1 MAQPIAKYDGNYIT
15 CFPSSN
21 ATDKG
26 KWNEE
31 FNCAR
36 YVTRVTSKNFCI
48 VNPSYIMTETELEG
62 SKKLQIGTGQCSIN
76 GMDLI
81 MNAALQMDP
90 PEGTGTFHVAF
101 KLVRDSANDV
111 LGDTK
116 LGVTV
121 TFDGLFVSY
130 YTQKPDPVDA
140 DMLYIGTVDWDGN
153 SFSNITED
161 EDKYGRIWAEDIL
174 CKINDPKHPDIT
186 RLNLQEFIYN
196 IPDWYVSKEGDVE
209 YGAIEFMPGRDGTQ
223 SYGVKIQSTD
233 NNNSEILI
241 KAPSVDTSTPTLNG
255 GLKATNTGIELELGN
270 ARIGVST
277 SASNTLK
284 ITNPNIIAI
293 NSNAILTLE
302 GNSAVISGSGSN
314 LYTIIGTTQEVQ
326 LDSSSKPITMSKLGS
341 DNDVKLQVGDRSD
354 NVQVSSD
361 GTIILKNASNYSRIT
376 MSGGTSTYD
385 VTITK
390 PLNKKELDIDGDI
403 ELTGNLT
410 ATGNIYANK
419 VYNAVYNDGIE
430 YMEKED
436 YNEVIEPGDVVCFTD
451 SGKVT
456 KVKDVKDTLR
466 VAGIVSS
473 EDSFGIALGGD
484 GLEDN
489 QKVPVALFGRVWVKV
504 DCSVRTGD
512 LLRIMSDG
520 TVSVTNV
527 LDRFVIAKATKP
539 SEDGKVYAK
548 IIN

>member
-62 SKKLQIGTGQCSIN
+62 TKKLQIGTGQCSIN

-81 MNAALQMDP
+81 MNSALQMDP

-116 LGVTV
+116 LGVTI

-186 RLNLQEFIYN
+186 RLNLQEFIYK

-233 NNNSEILI
+233 NNTSEIKV
-241 KAPSVDTSTPTLNG
+241 KAPSIDDGSTSKG
-255 GLKATNTGIELELGN
+255 YLKATNSNVQLALGN
-270 ARIGVST
+270 TTLTNTFDTNSFELRNQGLIDIY
-277 SASNTLK
+277 SAMSLTIEGESKVVIKNGLSNR
-284 ITNPNIIAI
+284 
-293 NSNAILTLE
+293 
-302 GNSAVISGSGSN
+302 
-314 LYTIIGTTQEVQ
+314 YTIT
-326 LDSSSKPITMSKLGS
+326 SSSQTFELSPSARPIVMRSLTGGIDVQIFLG
-341 DNDVKLQVGDRSD
+341 NDAEHSSI
-354 NVQVSSD
+354 SSD
-361 GTIILKNASNYSRIT
+361 GTMELKNANSYSKIT
-376 MSGGTSTYD
+376 MSGGSTSYD

-390 PLNKKELDIDGDI
+390 PQNKKELDIVGDI
-403 ELTGNLT
+403 KLTGNLT
-410 ATGNIYANK
+410 ATGDIHANK

-436 YNEVIEPGDVVCFTD
+436 YDEVIEPGDVVCFTD
-451 SGKVT
+451 NGKVT

-473 EDSFGIALGGD
+473 EDSFGIVLGGD
-484 GLEDN
+484 GLEEN

>member
-62 SKKLQIGTGQCSIN
+62 TKKLQIGTGQCSIN

-81 MNAALQMDP
+81 MNAAIQIDP
-90 PEGTGTFHVAF
+90 PEGTGKFHVAF

-111 LGDTK
+111 LGDTVV
-116 LGVTV
+116 GVTT

-130 YTQKPDPVDA
+130 YTQKPDPVDS
-140 DMLYIGTVDWDGN
+140 DMLYIGSVEWDGN
-153 SFSNITED
+153 NFSNITED
-161 EDKYGRIWAEDIL
+161 EDKYGRIWAEDVL

-186 RLNLQEFIYN
+186 RLNLQEFIYK

-223 SYGVKIQSTD
+223 SYGIKIQSTAD
-233 NNNSEILI
+233 NNASILI
-241 KAPSVDTSTPTLNG
+241 KAPSTSTGTPTLNG
-255 GLKATNTGIELELGN
+255 ALKATNTDVELELGN
-270 ARIGVST
+270 ASIGVST
-277 SASNTLK
+277 SVGNALK
-284 ITNPNIIAI
+284 ITNPYTIAI
-293 NSNAILTLE
+293 DTNTILTLE
-302 GNSAVISGSGSN
+302 GGSSISLLSGTNS
-314 LYTIIGTTQEVQ
+314 YTILGTTQTIQ
-326 LDSSSKPITMSKLGS
+326 LDSSSKPITMSKLSS
-341 DNDVKLQVGDRSD
+341 DNDIRLQIGDGAD
-354 NVQVSSD
+354 NIQINSN
-361 GTIILKNASNYSRIT
+361 GTMVLKNAGSYSRIT
-376 MSGGTSTYD
+376 MSGGASTYD

-390 PLNKKELDIDGDI
+390 PHDKKELDIVGDI
-403 ELTGNLT
+403 ELTGDLT
-410 ATGNIYANK
+410 ATGDIHANK

-451 SGKVT
+451 NGKVT
-456 KVKDVKDTLR
+456 KVKDVEDTLR
-466 VAGIVSS
+466 VAGVVSS
-473 EDSFGIALGGD
+473 EDSFGFALGGD
-484 GLEDN
+484 GLDED

-504 DCSVRTGD
+504 DCPVRTGD
-512 LLRIMSDG
+512 LLRVMSDG

-527 LDRFVIAKATKP
+527 LDRFVIGKATKP
-539 SEDGKVYAK
+539 SEDGKVYVK

>member
-21 ATDKG
+21 AIDKG

-81 MNAALQMDP
+81 MNVALQMDP

-111 LGDTK
+111 LGDTIV
-116 LGVTV
+116 GVTT

-140 DMLYIGTVDWDGN
+140 DMLYIGTVDWDGTN
-153 SFSNITED
+153 FSNITED

-241 KAPSVDTSTPTLNG
+241 KAPSVDTSTSTLNG

-270 ARIGVST
+270 ASIGVST

-293 NSNAILTLE
+293 NSNALLTLE
-302 GNSAVISGSGSN
+302 GNTGVIFGSGAN
-314 LYTIIGTTQEVQ
+314 LYSILGTTQTIH
-326 LDSSSKPITMSKLGS
+326 LDSSSKPITMSKLSS
-341 DNDVKLQVGDRSD
+341 DNDVKLQIGDSAD
-354 NVQVSSD
+354 NIQLNSN
-361 GTIILKNASNYSRIT
+361 GTMTLKNASNYSRIT

-436 YNEVIEPGDVVCFTD
+436 YDEVIEPGDVVCFTD
-451 SGKVT
+451 NGKVT

-473 EDSFGIALGGD
+473 EDSFGIVLGGD
-484 GLEDN
+484 GLEEN

>member
-62 SKKLQIGTGQCSIN
+62 TKKLQIGTGQCSIN

-116 LGVTV
+116 LGVTI

-209 YGAIEFMPGRDGTQ
+209 YGAIEFLPGRDGTQ
-223 SYGVKIQSTD
+223 DYGVKIQATD
-233 NNNSEILI
+233 DNTSEIKV
-241 KAPSVDTSTPTLNG
+241 KAPSIEDSSTSKG
-255 GLKATNTGIELELGN
+255 YIKATNSSIQIGLGN
-270 ARIGVST
+270 TTLTNQFS
-277 SASNTLK
+277 SNLFTLH
-284 ITNPNIIAI
+284 NEGLVNIE
-293 NSNAILTLE
+293 SEMSLTLSGTNDVTLE
-302 GNSAVISGSGSN
+302 SGNN
-314 LYTIIGTTQEVQ
+314 QHIIDGTTQTFK
-326 LDSSSKPITMSKLGS
+326 LSSSAKPITMTTLTS
-341 DNDVKLQVGDRSD
+341 DNNVKLQVGDSSD

-361 GTIILKNASNYSRIT
+361 GTIILKNAASYSRIT

-390 PLNKKELDIDGDI
+390 PLNKKELNIVGDI

-410 ATGNIYANK
+410 ATGDIHANK

-451 SGKVT
+451 NGKVT

-466 VAGIVSS
+466 VAGVVSS
-473 EDSFGIALGGD
+473 EDSFGFVLGGD
-484 GLEDN
+484 GLEED

-504 DCSVRTGD
+504 DCPVRTGN
-512 LLRIMSDG
+512 LLRIMPDG

-527 LDRFVIAKATKP
+527 LDRFVIGKATQD

>member
-48 VNPSYIMTETELEG
+48 VNPSFIMTESELEG

-111 LGDTK
+111 LGDTIV
-116 LGVTV
+116 GVTT

-130 YTQKPDPVDA
+130 YTQKPDPVDV

-153 SFSNITED
+153 NFSNITED

-186 RLNLQEFIYN
+186 RLNLQEFIYK

-241 KAPSVDTSTPTLNG
+241 KAPSIDTSTSTLNG
-255 GLKATNTGIELELGN
+255 ALKATNTGIELELGD
-270 ARIGVST
+270 ASIGVST
-277 SASNTLK
+277 STSNALK
-284 ITNPNIIAI
+284 ITNPKTIAI
-293 NSNAILTLE
+293 NSDAILTLE
-302 GNSAVISGSGSN
+302 GNSAVVLSSGNNG
-314 LYTIIGTTQEVQ
+314 YTIIGTTQKIQ
-326 LDSSSKPITMSKLGS
+326 LDSSSKPITMSKLSS
-341 DNDVKLQVGDRSD
+341 DNDVKLQIGDGAD
-354 NVQVSSD
+354 NIQLNSN
-361 GTIILKNASNYSRIT
+361 GTMTLKNSGSYSRIT
-376 MSGGTSTYD
+376 MSGGSTSSD

-390 PLNKKELDIDGDI
+390 PRNSKELDIDGDI

-410 ATGNIYANK
+410 ATGDIHANK
-419 VYNAVYNDGIE
+419 VWNSVYNDCRRI
-430 YMEKED
+430 Y
-436 YNEVIEPGDVVCFTD
+436 
-451 SGKVT
+451 GKRR
-456 KVKDVKDTLR
+456 L
-466 VAGIVSS
+466 
-473 EDSFGIALGGD
+473 
-484 GLEDN
+484 
-489 QKVPVALFGRVWVKV
+489 
-504 DCSVRTGD
+504 
-512 LLRIMSDG
+512 
-520 TVSVTNV
+520 
-527 LDRFVIAKATKP
+527 
-539 SEDGKVYAK
+539 
-548 IIN
+548 

>member
-48 VNPSYIMTETELEG
+48 VNPSFIMTESELEG

-111 LGDTK
+111 LGDTIV
-116 LGVTV
+116 GVTT

-130 YTQKPDPVDA
+130 YTQKPDPVDV

-153 SFSNITED
+153 NFSNITED

-186 RLNLQEFIYN
+186 RLNLQEFIYK

-241 KAPSVDTSTPTLNG
+241 KAPSIDTSTSTLNG
-255 GLKATNTGIELELGN
+255 GLKATNTGIELELGD
-270 ARIGVST
+270 ASIGVST
-277 SASNTLK
+277 STSNALK
-284 ITNPNIIAI
+284 ITNPKTIAI
-293 NSNAILTLE
+293 NSDAILTLE
-302 GNSAVISGSGSN
+302 GNSAVVLSSGNNG
-314 LYTIIGTTQEVQ
+314 YTIIGTTQKIQ
-326 LDSSSKPITMSKLGS
+326 LDSSSKPITMSKLSS
-341 DNDVKLQVGDRSD
+341 DNDVKLQIGDGAD
-354 NVQVSSD
+354 NIQLNSN
-361 GTIILKNASNYSRIT
+361 GTMTLKNSGSYSRIT
-376 MSGGTSTYD
+376 MSGGSTSSD

-390 PLNKKELDIDGDI
+390 PRNSKELDIDGDI

-410 ATGNIYANK
+410 ATGDIHANK
-419 VYNAVYNDGIE
+419 VWNSVYNDCRRI
-430 YMEKED
+430 Y
-436 YNEVIEPGDVVCFTD
+436 
-451 SGKVT
+451 GKRR
-456 KVKDVKDTLR
+456 L
-466 VAGIVSS
+466 
-473 EDSFGIALGGD
+473 
-484 GLEDN
+484 
-489 QKVPVALFGRVWVKV
+489 
-504 DCSVRTGD
+504 
-512 LLRIMSDG
+512 
-520 TVSVTNV
+520 
-527 LDRFVIAKATKP
+527 
-539 SEDGKVYAK
+539 
-548 IIN
+548 

>member
-62 SKKLQIGTGQCSIN
+62 TKKLQIGTGQCSIN

-111 LGDTK
+111 LGDTIV
-116 LGVTV
+116 GVTT

-140 DMLYIGTVDWDGN
+140 DMLYIGTVDWDGTN
-153 SFSNITED
+153 FSNITED

-209 YGAIEFMPGRDGTQ
+209 YGAIEFLPGRDGTEG
-223 SYGVKIQSTD
+223 YGVKIQAAD
-233 NNNSEILI
+233 DNNSEIII
-241 KAPSVDTSTPTLNG
+241 KAPSIDDGSTSKG
-255 GLKATNTGIELELGN
+255 YLKATSSNVQLALGNTTLTNTFRGSLFELHNTGLVNIK
-270 ARIGVST
+270 SDM
-277 SASNTLK
+277 S
-284 ITNPNIIAI
+284 ITVN
-293 NSNAILTLE
+293 
-302 GNSAVISGSGSN
+302 GNSSVEIKNNQNNTHTISGH
-314 LYTIIGTTQEVQ
+314 TQTFE
-326 LDSSSKPITMSKLGS
+326 LNGSSKPITMSTLNN
-341 DNDVKLQVGDRSD
+341 DNNVRLQVGDSSD
-354 NVQVSSD
+354 NIQINSD
-361 GTIILKNASNYSRIT
+361 GTMTLKNANNYSRIT

-390 PLNKKELDIDGDI
+390 PLNKKELDINGDI

-410 ATGNIYANK
+410 ATGDIHANK
-419 VYNAVYNDGIE
+419 IWDAVYNDGIE

-436 YNEVIEPGDVVCFTD
+436 YEEVIEPGDVVCFTD

-456 KVKDVKDTLR
+456 KVKNIEDTLR

-484 GLEDN
+484 GLEED

-504 DCSVRTGD
+504 DCPVRTGN
-512 LLRIMSDG
+512 LLRIMPDG

-527 LDRFVIAKATKP
+527 LDRFVIGKATRD

>member
-140 DMLYIGTVDWDGN
+140 DMLYIGTVHWDGN

-174 CKINDPKHPDIT
+174 CKIKDPKHPDIT
-186 RLNLQEFIYN
+186 RLNLQEFIYK

-233 NNNSEILI
+233 NNNASILI
-241 KAPSVDTSTPTLNG
+241 KAPSTSTETPTLNG
-255 GLKATNTGIELELGN
+255 ALKATNTDIELELGN
-270 ARIGVST
+270 ASIGVST
-277 SASNTLK
+277 STSNALK
-284 ITNPNIIAI
+284 ITNPNTITIDSDAML
-293 NSNAILTLE
+293 SLE
-302 GNSAVISGSGSN
+302 GRSSVSLASGAN
-314 LYTIIGTTQEVQ
+314 TYTITGTTQTIQ
-326 LDSSSKPITMSKLGS
+326 LDSASKPITMSKLSS
-341 DNDVKLQVGDRSD
+341 DNDVKLQIGDSAD
-354 NVQVSSD
+354 NIQINSN
-361 GTIILKNASNYSRIT
+361 GTMVLKNAGSYSRII

-390 PLNKKELDIDGDI
+390 PLNKKELDIVGDI

-410 ATGNIYANK
+410 ATGDIHANK
-419 VYNAVYNDGIE
+419 VWNSVYNDCRRI
-430 YMEKED
+430 Y
-436 YNEVIEPGDVVCFTD
+436 
-451 SGKVT
+451 GKRR
-456 KVKDVKDTLR
+456 L
-466 VAGIVSS
+466 
-473 EDSFGIALGGD
+473 
-484 GLEDN
+484 
-489 QKVPVALFGRVWVKV
+489 
-504 DCSVRTGD
+504 
-512 LLRIMSDG
+512 
-520 TVSVTNV
+520 
-527 LDRFVIAKATKP
+527 
-539 SEDGKVYAK
+539 
-548 IIN
+548 

>member
-1 MAQPIAKYDGNYIT
+1 MAQPIAKYDGNYKT

-62 SKKLQIGTGQCSIN
+62 TKKLQIGTGQCSIN

-116 LGVTV
+116 LGVTI

-209 YGAIEFMPGRDGTQ
+209 YGAIEFLPGRDGTQ
-223 SYGVKIQSTD
+223 DYGVKIQATD
-233 NNNSEILI
+233 DNTSEIKV
-241 KAPSVDTSTPTLNG
+241 KAPSIEDSSTSKG
-255 GLKATNTGIELELGN
+255 YIKATNSSIQIGLGN
-270 ARIGVST
+270 TTLTNQFS
-277 SASNTLK
+277 SNLFTLH
-284 ITNPNIIAI
+284 NEGLVNIE
-293 NSNAILTLE
+293 SEMSLTLSGTNDVTLE
-302 GNSAVISGSGSN
+302 SGNN
-314 LYTIIGTTQEVQ
+314 QHIIDGTTQTFK
-326 LDSSSKPITMSKLGS
+326 LSSSAKPITMTTLTS
-341 DNDVKLQVGDRSD
+341 DNNVKLQVGDSSD

-361 GTIILKNASNYSRIT
+361 GTIILKNAASYSRIT

-390 PLNKKELDIDGDI
+390 PLNKKELNIVGDI

-410 ATGNIYANK
+410 ATGDIHANK

-451 SGKVT
+451 NGKVT

-466 VAGIVSS
+466 VAGVVSS
-473 EDSFGIALGGD
+473 EDSFGFVLGGD
-484 GLEDN
+484 GLEED

-504 DCSVRTGD
+504 DCPVRTGN
-512 LLRIMSDG
+512 LLRIMPDG

-527 LDRFVIAKATKP
+527 LDRFVIGKATQD

>member
-62 SKKLQIGTGQCSIN
+62 TKKLQIGTGQCSIN

-81 MNAALQMDP
+81 MNAAIQIDP
-90 PEGTGTFHVAF
+90 PEGTGKFHVAF

-111 LGDTK
+111 LGDTVV
-116 LGVTV
+116 GVTT

-130 YTQKPDPVDA
+130 YTQKPDPVDS
-140 DMLYIGTVDWDGN
+140 DMLYIGSVEWDGN
-153 SFSNITED
+153 NFSNITED
-161 EDKYGRIWAEDIL
+161 EDKYGRIWAEDVL

-186 RLNLQEFIYN
+186 RLNLQEFIYK

-209 YGAIEFMPGRDGTQ
+209 YGAIEFMPGRGGTQ
-223 SYGVKIQSTD
+223 SYGIKIQSTA
-233 NNNSEILI
+233 NNNASILI
-241 KAPSVDTSTPTLNG
+241 KAPSTSTGTPTLNG
-255 GLKATNTGIELELGN
+255 ALKATNTDVELELGN
-270 ARIGVST
+270 ASIGVST
-277 SASNTLK
+277 SVGNALK
-284 ITNPNIIAI
+284 ITNPYTIAI
-293 NSNAILTLE
+293 DTNTILTLE
-302 GNSAVISGSGSN
+302 GGSSISLLSGTNS
-314 LYTIIGTTQEVQ
+314 YTILGTTQTIQ
-326 LDSSSKPITMSKLGS
+326 LDSSSKPITMSKLSS
-341 DNDVKLQVGDRSD
+341 DNDIRLQIGDGAD
-354 NVQVSSD
+354 NIQINSN
-361 GTIILKNASNYSRIT
+361 GTMVLKNAGSYSRIT
-376 MSGGTSTYD
+376 MSGGESTYD

-390 PLNKKELDIDGDI
+390 PLDKKELDIVGDI
-403 ELTGNLT
+403 ELTGDLT
-410 ATGNIYANK
+410 ATGDIHANK

-451 SGKVT
+451 NGKVT

-466 VAGIVSS
+466 VAGVVSS
-473 EDSFGIALGGD
+473 EDSFGFALGGD
-484 GLEDN
+484 SLEED

-504 DCSVRTGD
+504 DCPVRTGD
-512 LLRIMSDG
+512 LLRVMSDG

-527 LDRFVIAKATKP
+527 LDRFVIGKATKP
-539 SEDGKVYAK
+539 SEDGKVYVK

>member
-48 VNPSYIMTETELEG
+48 VNPSFIMAESDLEG

-111 LGDTK
+111 LGDTIV
-116 LGVTV
+116 GVTT

-140 DMLYIGTVDWDGN
+140 DMLYIGTVDWDGTN
-153 SFSNITED
+153 FSNITED

-223 SYGVKIQSTD
+223 DYGVKIQATDD
-233 NNNSEILI
+233 NNASILI
-241 KAPSVDTSTPTLNG
+241 KAPSTSTGTPTLNG
-255 GLKATNTGIELELGN
+255 ALKATNTDVELELGN
-270 ARIGVST
+270 AIIGVST
-277 SASNTLK
+277 SVSNALK
-284 ITNPNIIAI
+284 ITNPYTISIDSDAML
-293 NSNAILTLE
+293 SLTGGSSVSL
-302 GNSAVISGSGSN
+302 VSGTNG
-314 LYTIIGTTQEVQ
+314 YTIIGTTQTIH
-326 LDSSSKPITMSKLGS
+326 LDSSSKPITMSKLSS
-341 DNDVKLQVGDRSD
+341 DNDVKLQIGDSAD
-354 NVQVSSD
+354 NIQLNSN
-361 GTIILKNASNYSRIT
+361 GTMILKNAGSYSRIT

-390 PLNKKELDIDGDI
+390 PRNSKELDINGDI

-410 ATGNIYANK
+410 ATGNIHANK

-436 YNEVIEPGDVVCFTD
+436 YDEVIEPGDVVCFTD

-484 GLEDN
+484 GLEED

-504 DCSVRTGD
+504 NCPVRTGD

-527 LDRFVIAKATKP
+527 LDRFVIGKATRD

>member
-21 ATDKG
+21 ATHKG

-62 SKKLQIGTGQCSIN
+62 TKKLQIGTGQCSIN

-116 LGVTV
+116 LGVTI

-209 YGAIEFMPGRDGTQ
+209 YGAIEFLPGRDGTQ
-223 SYGVKIQSTD
+223 DYGVKIQATD
-233 NNNSEILI
+233 DNTSEIKV
-241 KAPSVDTSTPTLNG
+241 KAPSIEDSSTSKG
-255 GLKATNTGIELELGN
+255 YIKATNSSIQIGLGN
-270 ARIGVST
+270 TTLTNQFS
-277 SASNTLK
+277 SNLFTLH
-284 ITNPNIIAI
+284 NEGLVNIE
-293 NSNAILTLE
+293 SEMSLTLSGTNDVTLE
-302 GNSAVISGSGSN
+302 SGNN
-314 LYTIIGTTQEVQ
+314 QHIIDGTTQTFK
-326 LDSSSKPITMSKLGS
+326 LSSSAKPITMTTLTS
-341 DNDVKLQVGDRSD
+341 DNNVKLQVGDSSD

-361 GTIILKNASNYSRIT
+361 GTIILKNAASYSRIT

-390 PLNKKELDIDGDI
+390 PLNKKELNIVGDI

-410 ATGNIYANK
+410 ATGDIHANK

-451 SGKVT
+451 NGKVT

-466 VAGIVSS
+466 VAGVVSS
-473 EDSFGIALGGD
+473 EDSFGFVLGGD
-484 GLEDN
+484 GLEED

-504 DCSVRTGD
+504 DCPVRTGN
-512 LLRIMSDG
+512 LLRIMPDG

-527 LDRFVIAKATKP
+527 LDRFVIGKATQD